1 MTISPQTGQID
12 LKRSSK
18 RRTLIRT
25 TFSVHHASSDVAHQQ
40 TIGKHAVQP
49 GIAADRFAEC
59 QTVRRQ
65 QIILITSAILVT

>member
-49 GIAADRFAEC
+49 GIAADRFARKI
-59 QTVRRQ
+59 VRF
-65 QIILITSAILVT
+65 LIPFLRRARGS